1 MAAVVPVVEK
11 YWMPAAVVTTAPFSG
26 GFMGLVE
33 AEAASA
39 RSKRATMEPG
49 RVQK

>member
-1 MAAVVPVVEK
+1 MAAVPVVEK
-11 YWMPAAVVTTAPFSG
+11 YWMPVAVVTTAPFSG
-26 GFMGLVE
+26 GFVGVLE